1 MAKAL
6 KELKNPWFC
15 PECGREFELQGRS
28 GHLRFVH
35 NILPSQLSAFLEN
48 AATPVVNPPRSL
60 IANIKEP
67 DTQITKKVENNQEEN
82 MTMTSGQKE
91 EEKTV
96 GCPGCRKHEYREV
109 DLERDIQLRDRTIT
123 ELKVQLAN
131 QAPAEVKQTYP
142 TVDDFID
149 HCESGDCNVH
159 KQEWDAVKAKIIQS
173 TIDNL
178 PGEAVPDK
186 IVESEGLRRGFIP
199 TKIVIP

>member
-35 NILPSQLSAFLEN
+35 NVLPSQLSAFLEN
-48 AATPVVNPPRSL
+48 AATPVVNPPRPL
-60 IANIKEP
+60 PAGTQEP
-67 DTQITKKVENNQEEN
+67 ATQTITTVENNQEVE
-82 MTMTSGQKE
+82 MTTQSKE
-91 EEKTV
+91 EKHEI

-109 DLERDIQLRDRTIT
+109 DLERDVELRDRTIA
-123 ELKVQLAN
+123 ELKAQLAN
-131 QAPAEVKQTYP
+131 QAPAEVKQAYP
-142 TVDDFID
+142 TVEDFVD
-149 HCESGDCNVH
+149 HCESGSCSVH

-178 PGEAVPDK
+178 PGEALPDK

-199 TKIVIP
+199 TKIVIH